1 MHIQNGI
8 SEALT
13 VSISINAQL
22 FFSIFMLLLQGMGF
36 GWFGFF
42 FYICMLIQH
51 LKYPSPQTVCM
62 VIKYNEKERDL
73 WLKH

>member
-36 GWFGFF
+36 GWFGVFF
-42 FYICMLIQH
+42 LHLYVNSAFKISFYPNCLH
-51 LKYPSPQTVCM
+51 GDKV
-62 VIKYNEKERDL
+62 
-73 WLKH
+73 

>member
-36 GWFGFF
+36 GWFGVFF
-42 FYICMLIQH
+42 F
-51 LKYPSPQTVCM
+51 TFVC
-62 VIKYNEKERDL
+62 
-73 WLKH
+73 